1 MYTTCLHCHGPLG
14 SNDTIEALPIG
25 QRVAFDGEKGR
36 LWVVCG
42 RCQRW
47 NLTPF
52 DARWEALEQCER
64 AFRDTRVRL
73 STDNIG
79 LARLRDGTDLVRIGR
94 PHRPEFAAWRYGDQF
109 GRRRRR
115 NAWMVAG
122 GVAGAGL
129 AVSGMAVAGV
139 AIGVALPFINI
150 LGVASLLSQQ
160 QNAMR
165 NWVHL
170 DDGRRLAATGTLRLL
185 QLPVEEGW
193 GVEAGVMVPFD
204 TTKTLARKW
213 DGFTQQYEEGRTT
226 VRGRDAM
233 PLLRRFMPRVN
244 KAGATDAQV
253 RDGVQLIEDAG
264 GPDRFGAWAASQRG
278 AWAAKQHQG
287 DTGDVNYIPVA
298 ARLALEMATNE
309 DVERRALDGEL
320 AQLEAAWREA
330 ESVAAIA
337 DRLALPAAIERR
349 LEAIRRRFG

>member
-1 MYTTCLHCHGPLG
+1 M
-14 SNDTIEALPIG
+14 
-25 QRVAFDGEKGR
+25 AFDGEKGR
-36 LWVVCG
+36 LWVVCS

-94 PHRPEFAAWRYGDQF
+94 PQRPEFAAWRYGDQF

-115 NAWMVAG
+115 NAWMIAG

-129 AVSGMAVAGV
+129 AVSGLAAAGV
-139 AIGVALPFINI
+139 ALGAVLPI
-150 LGVASLLSQQ
+150 LNLAGAASLLSQQ
-160 QNAMR
+160 QKAMR

-170 DDGRRLAATGTLRLL
+170 EDGRRIAATGALRLL

-193 GVEAGVMVPFD
+193 GLEAGVMVPFD
-204 TTKTLARKW
+204 TAKSLARKW

-226 VRGRDAM
+226 VRGNHAM
-233 PLLRRFMPRVN
+233 PLLRRYMPRVN

-253 RDGVQLIEDAG
+253 RDGVQLIEHAG
-264 GPDRFGAWAASQRG
+264 GPDRFGAWAAAQRG
-278 AWAAKQHQG
+278 VWATQQQMG
-287 DTGDVNYIPVA
+287 DTGDVNHIPVA
-298 ARLALEMATNE
+298 ARLALEMAVNE
-309 DVERRALDGEL
+309 DVERRALEGEL

-330 ESVAAIA
+330 ESVAEIA
-337 DRLALPAAIERR
+337 DGLALPAAIERR